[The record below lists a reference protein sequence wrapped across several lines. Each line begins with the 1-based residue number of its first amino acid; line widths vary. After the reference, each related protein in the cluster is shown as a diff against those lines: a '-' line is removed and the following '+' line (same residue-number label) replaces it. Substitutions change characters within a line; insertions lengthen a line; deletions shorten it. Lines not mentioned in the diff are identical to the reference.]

1 MWETERKKTA
11 SSKKGYNSYPDRSAT
26 MSRAARMQPL
36 EVTDIFRIS
45 ELPGLQCPHN
55 SLENVLKIVIIF
67 LLNTVIVT

>member
-1 MWETERKKTA
+1 
-11 SSKKGYNSYPDRSAT
+11 